1 MTTTSTNIRLRITA
15 LWAFSEAF
23 LGGILHA
30 FHIPFAGLILSSFA
44 VLCMVAI
51 SVQGSSKG
59 EIIKATLL
67 VIIIKAL
74 LSPHTPVSAY
84 FAVLLQ
90 GAMGELLFL
99 SGMPFKLSCLLL
111 GIASLLQSAF
121 QKLIILTLI
130 FGVDFWKALDE
141 FLNSIN
147 KMMGLSSISYSIYL
161 IAIYLGLHLLAGIFV
176 GIFSGRLPHFFSQS
190 EADFKLLQFEIPK
203 NLTLLPLK
211 KSTKNRFTKPIYW
224 ILFAF
229 LFVAIYEA
237 FYPGKMP
244 PIMGSKAFKLI
255 LRSSILLLLWYFI
268 VAPIVLMLFQKWLA
282 KQQSKFSKEVDSILK
297 LIPEMKFISEQ
308 CWQSTSGKRGF
319 KRISTFVRFTFFM
332 LLAKQNAD
340 IPS

>member
-51 SVQGSSKG
+51 SLQGPSKG

-99 SGMPFKLSCLLL
+99 SGMPFTLSCLLL

-161 IAIYLGLHLLAGIFV
+161 IAVYVGLHLIAGIFV

-190 EADFKLLQFEIPK
+190 AFEFNSQKFEVPTT
-203 NLTLLPLK
+203 LTLFPLK
-211 KSTKNRFTKPIYW
+211 KTTKNRFTKPIYW
-224 ILFAF
+224 ILFIL
-229 LFVAIYEA
+229 LFIALYET
-237 FYPGKMP
+237 FFSGKMP
-244 PIMGSKAFKLI
+244 PILGSKAFKLI
-255 LRSSILLLLWYFI
+255 LRSSIFLLLWYFI
-268 VAPIVLMLFQKWLA
+268 VAPILLMLFQKWLA

-297 LIPEMKFISEQ
+297 LIPEMKYISEQ
-308 CWQSTSGKRGF
+308 CWQRTSTKRSF

-340 IPS
+340 IHS